1 MTVVLAELEELSAY
15 KISSASDI
23 SPFLQ
28 PSKYLLLKTHISR
41 RNDYIKSLTIFTY
54 HLSLSDQNKSHALH
68 ILSSTPLD
76 IHLIPQPF
84 IRRPVISFWWC
95 LAKIVVIF
103 RSSYP
108 LGGQGFLTFPQPP
121 PRPLSLSQ
129 RLADDKDG
137 YQVFKEENLG
147 KFAWK

>member
-1 MTVVLAELEELSAY
+1 M
-15 KISSASDI
+15 
-23 SPFLQ
+23 
-28 PSKYLLLKTHISR
+28 LLRTHISR

-84 IRRPVISFWWC
+84 IRRSVISFWWC
-95 LAKIVVIF
+95 LAQIVVIF

-108 LGGQGFLTFPQPP
+108 SGTGISNFPQPP
-121 PRPLSLSQ
+121 PRPPFLSQ
-129 RLADDKDG
+129 PLADDKDG